1 MIRTQIQLTE
11 VQARSLKK
19 IARKKDVSMAEL
31 IRQSVDALINAQATD
46 ARDGQWE
53 RSLSVIGGYRSGAA
67 DAAREHNRY
76 LDEAFS
82 G

>member
-11 VQARSLKK
+11 GQARSLKK
-19 IARKKDVSMAEL
+19 IARKRDVSMAEL
-31 IRQSVDALINAQATD
+31 IRESVDALILAQPA
-46 ARDGQWE
+46 DGQDAAWE
-53 RSLSVIGGYRSGAA
+53 RSLSVIGKYRSGAA
-67 DAAREHNRY
+67 DAARDHDRY